1 MMENLKEHKK
11 VGFCGAIL
19 ILRRLW
25 ILKFTKGRGT
35 KKSILHKFRLWL
47 GGLRP
52 QMATFACSSA
62 IAIAE
67 GGEQKKG
74 E

>member
-25 ILKFTKGRGT
+25 ILKLPK
-35 KKSILHKFRLWL
+35 
-47 GGLRP
+47 
-52 QMATFACSSA
+52 
-62 IAIAE
+62 E
-67 GGEQKKG
+67 EEQKKVYYTSSG
-74 E
+74 CGWVDYDLRWRPLLAVLQ